1 MPDTRRGRPRGRRNT
16 KPSKA
21 AVANYY
27 RLLQD
32 KADEGDT
39 QAAGLLV
46 VNDTIGGHLA
56 RERSDRIER
65 EFKSEGGTVEQ
76 ILDRGRRYLL
86 DLVEQID
93 EGEPRDA
100 ASLQQGQGLRD
111 AAPANPTGNAGSA
124 AGGTPVSGES
134 DSRRIGQEHPTHAE
148 QETSQ

>member
-1 MPDTRRGRPRGRRNT
+1 MPEKSPGRPAGRRNT

-21 AVANYY
+21 AIAGYY
-27 RLLQD
+27 RLLAGA
-32 KADEGDT
+32 ADHGDPL
-39 QAAGLLV
+39 AAGLLV
-46 VNDTIGGHLA
+46 VNDTIDGHLA

-65 EFKSEGGTVEQ
+65 EAEVEGGTVEQ
-76 ILDRGRRYLL
+76 ICGRTRRRLL
-86 DLVEQID
+86 DLID
-93 EGEPRDA
+93 QMEEGEPRDA